1 MGGILDGKRALVT
14 GGHCGIGRAIVEA
27 FVSAGARTVI
37 ADIEGAARAAQ
48 EIGEGTVGVDCDV
61 RSADSVAAA
70 VAEATQALGGLDVL
84 VNNSGVEVLVPLHDL
99 TEAEFDR
106 TVAVNLRGTWLVYKH
121 AVPALVDGG
130 GAVVNMAS
138 IAGLVGFPLLG
149 VYSATKGAVVRM
161 TEVMALELR
170 DSGVRANAICPGFV
184 DTAMVERSAAGFTA
198 ATGIPFEDMVAK
210 GQGTLAKPGDVARLA
225 TFLASDDASFI
236 NGVAVPV
243 DAGLNLQRV

>member
-1 MGGILDGKRALVT
+1 M
-14 GGHCGIGRAIVEA
+14 
-27 FVSAGARTVI
+27 
-37 ADIEGAARAAQ
+37 
-48 EIGEGTVGVDCDV
+48 
-61 RSADSVAAA
+61 
-70 VAEATQALGGLDVL
+70 
-84 VNNSGVEVLVPLHDL
+84 

-106 TVAVNLRGTWLVYKH
+106 TVAVNLRGTWLVYKQ

-198 ATGIPFEDMVAK
+198 ATGIPFEDMVGK

-243 DAGLNLQRV
+243 DAGLNLQRA